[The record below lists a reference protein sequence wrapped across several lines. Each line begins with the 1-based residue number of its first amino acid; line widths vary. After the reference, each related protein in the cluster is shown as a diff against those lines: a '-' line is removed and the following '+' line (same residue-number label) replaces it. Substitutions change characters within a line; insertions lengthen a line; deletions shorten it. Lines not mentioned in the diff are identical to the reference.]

1 MDAIAIGADGHA
13 WVEDCG
19 GERVR
24 KTRYFTDVR
33 MRAGREKPEPS
44 HRQAAE
50 RWAVEDSTGDAGALQ
65 ILRVCSRLVSKT
77 L

>member
-1 MDAIAIGADGHA
+1 MDAIAIGAEEGHA

-19 GERVR
+19 GDR

-33 MRAGREKPEPS
+33 MRAGREKPKPS